1 MKVKTKAPF
10 VTKAHHVICKK
21 AGEIINMPEEDYNE
35 VKDLVEFIKQSSKPK
50 KYFKTIKES
59 LEE

>member
-21 AGEIINMPEEDYNE
+21 AGEIINMPKEDYNE
-35 VKDLVEFIKQSSKPK
+35 VKDMVEVIEPKPK
-50 KYFKTIKES
+50 KYKYIKES